1 MVTWQIVAGLANAV
15 IRVSYP
21 YPFTYFANAVE
32 VFMLNFFT
40 FFHTECLAR
49 TTYAD
54 KLMVALTTVLSLGAI
69 AVAVGAFATRMWGGT
84 ILRSWSFKSYLVL
97 IYDVL
102 PMMSSMAFSAFSCDQ
117 VSEQHLGE
125 ANARQSRRIRQPLT
139 C

>member
-15 IRVSYP
+15 IKVSYP

-54 KLMVALTTVLSLGAI
+54 KLVVALTTVLSLGAI

-102 PMMSSMAFSAFSCDQ
+102 PMMSSMAFSAFKCDE
-117 VSEQHLGE
+117 VSEQCAMLT
-125 ANARQSRRIRQPLT
+125 NARQSYRIR
-139 C
+139 